1 MKLNFV
7 VVLFKFYLFLLVN
20 MEVFKSVILRI
31 SMFEKKKIKYIIKEA
46 EWLGNCTLDIC
57 YFNERE

>member
-20 MEVFKSVILRI
+20 MEVFKLVILRI
-31 SMFEKKKIKYIIKEA
+31 SMFEKKKLNIKEA
-46 EWLGNCTLDIC
+46 EWLGNCLLDIC